1 MPELPEVETIV
12 RALHPALVGRTILSA
27 NLLWP
32 RTLAMPSPAQFKKRV
47 SGQQI
52 LSVSR
57 RAKFL
62 DLRLSTFDL
71 IIHLRMSGDLQ
82 VREGSYAPQKHDRLI
97 LFLTDHASL
106 VTHHAS
112 RITPDATLVFNDAR
126 KFGRVW
132 LTAEP
137 DEVLGDLGPEPLD
150 PSFTPQAFYE
160 RLHKRHRQLKPL
172 LLDQTFIAGLGNIY
186 TDEALHAARLHP

>member
-82 VREGSYAPQKHDRLI
+82 VREA
-97 LFLTDHASL
+97 
-106 VTHHAS
+106 
-112 RITPDATLVFNDAR
+112 ATLR
-126 KFGRVW
+126 KNT
-132 LTAEP
+132 TA
-137 DEVLGDLGPEPLD
+137 
-150 PSFTPQAFYE
+150 
-160 RLHKRHRQLKPL
+160 
-172 LLDQTFIAGLGNIY
+172 
-186 TDEALHAARLHP
+186 